1 MNNKIE
7 IIKAMVN
14 KPIKVEIKADV
25 KDDLYLVSKCCIYS
39 VDTDS
44 CVVTREYVSEY
55 IKPADRDDNFETN
68 NYTDIMELELQLN
81 DIDYEDIYDNINDYE
96 YPYNHIN
103 HSDLV

>member
-1 MNNKIE
+1 MNNKVE

-25 KDDLYLVSKCCIYS
+25 KDDLYLVSKRYIYS

-55 IKPADRDDNFETN
+55 IKPADRDDNFETI
-68 NYTDIMELELQLN
+68 NYTDIN
-81 DIDYEDIYDNINDYE
+81 GIRVGIDYDDIYNNINDYE
-96 YPYNHIN
+96 YPYSYIN
-103 HSDLV
+103 HSDL

>member
-25 KDDLYLVSKCCIYS
+25 KDDLSLVSKRYIYS

-55 IKPADRDDNFETN
+55 IKPADRDDNFETI
-68 NYTDIMELELQLN
+68 NYTDINGLELQLN
-81 DIDYEDIYDNINDYE
+81 DIDYEDIYNNINDYE
-96 YPYNHIN
+96 YPYNYIN